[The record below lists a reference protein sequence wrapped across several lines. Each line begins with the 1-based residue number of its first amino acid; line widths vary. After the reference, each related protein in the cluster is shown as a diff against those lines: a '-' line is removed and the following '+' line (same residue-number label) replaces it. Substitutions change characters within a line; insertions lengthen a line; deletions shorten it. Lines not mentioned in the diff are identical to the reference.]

1 MSFRGVREFGEFTG
15 GRAVEQARANGQIVC
30 SAGVGFLG
38 RAPWDDAGP
47 VRVEV
52 EDAASSWS
60 PFAFGDECVFRSTD
74 EAVALAFG
82 ADGPVEVLED
92 DGRFSSFFPRAKGLG
107 PGSVL
112 FTPGGRVSLQRLG
125 FSEPPLY
132 EETGGRRYLRNS
144 GRRFLFDPVAGWT
157 AVGLQPDGCIQSLV
171 PSLNMDLCVRSGF
184 SGPVESERRGVGTA
198 SPGPATERP
207 LGRFGSARGIREARS
222 ASCSLRGPQNRNE
235 MEAP

>member
-92 DGRFSSFFPRAKGLG
+92 DGRFSSSFLG
-107 PGSVL
+107 PKAL
-112 FTPGGRVSLQRLG
+112 ALG
-125 FSEPPLY
+125 
-132 EETGGRRYLRNS
+132 
-144 GRRFLFDPVAGWT
+144 
-157 AVGLQPDGCIQSLV
+157 
-171 PSLNMDLCVRSGF
+171 
-184 SGPVESERRGVGTA
+184 
-198 SPGPATERP
+198 
-207 LGRFGSARGIREARS
+207 
-222 ASCSLRGPQNRNE
+222 ASCSRR
-235 MEAP
+235 